1 MRGAYAQR
9 SSPLLILGDSLSAGY
24 GMALANSWPALLEPK
39 LRAAGYPHPVVN
51 ASISGETTAGGAR
64 RIGDLLAQHRPAAV
78 VIALGANDGL
88 RGIAPEEIARNL
100 HSMIDAARANDAVV
114 VVLQVR
120 IPPNYGPAYSERFEQ
135 VFIDAAT
142 TAEVVLGPFLL
153 DSFATDQGAFQSD
166 GLHPTA
172 AVQPRIVDTVWP
184 VIERALSMAAAESPR
199 T

>member
-1 MRGAYAQR
+1 
-9 SSPLLILGDSLSAGY
+9 LGDSLSAGY
-24 GMALANSWPALLEPK
+24 GMALENSWPALLEPR

-64 RIGDLLAQHRPAAV
+64 RIGDLLTQHRPAAV

-88 RGIAPEEIARNL
+88 RGIAPDEIARNL
-100 HSMIDAARANDAVV
+100 RIMIQAARTSNAVV

-120 IPPNYGPAYSERFEQ
+120 IPPNYGPVYSQRFEQ
-135 VFIDAAT
+135 VFVDAAT
-142 TAEVVLGPFLL
+142 PDEAVLGPFLL
-153 DSFATDQGAFQSD
+153 DSFATEPSAFQSD

-172 AVQPRIVDTVWP
+172 AVQPRIVDTVWE
-184 VIERALSMAAAESPR
+184 VIERALSTAAVESPR